1 MSSPLTHCHANT
13 YAFPSLSGCYGIFP
27 APLHCLVPMAVTTA
41 NAWRIPVF
49 NALHFLRLA
58 KPLTMQGSGK
68 CLANAWRLT
77 CPPAFVLSSPDSRSA
92 SLDAYTVQ
100 ANAWR
105 MARSVPSHSLRL
117 CWIISWYV
125 TLRTPRLVA
134 KQRRRSGAMGRNIPR
149 SFSPGATPKPDH
161 PFKARAYLCSGVF
174 HRRGFWAIYYNALDR
189 KHNPVV

>member
-1 MSSPLTHCHANT
+1 
-13 YAFPSLSGCYGIFP
+13 
-27 APLHCLVPMAVTTA
+27 
-41 NAWRIPVF
+41 
-49 NALHFLRLA
+49 
-58 KPLTMQGSGK
+58 MQGSGK

-161 PFKARAYLCSGVF
+161 PFKTRAYLCSGVF
-174 HRRGFWAIYYNALDR
+174 HRHGPGSIAKPKLLSKLRDFNEHRPLTVM
-189 KHNPVV
+189 VVTVAMAVTIP

>member
-1 MSSPLTHCHANT
+1 MVLALLYSMVRFSPHLCSAL
-13 YAFPSLSGCYGIFP
+13 FPCPLRGRTPSESL
-27 APLHCLVPMAVTTA
+27 
-41 NAWRIPVF
+41 VF
-49 NALHFLRLA
+49 IALHFLRLA

-134 KQRRRSGAMGRNIPR
+134 KQRRRSGAMGRNIL
-149 SFSPGATPKPDH
+149 GA
-161 PFKARAYLCSGVF
+161 F
-174 HRRGFWAIYYNALDR
+174 HRGRPLNLTTLLKRGRTCAQACSIGADLGPSLNLSCSVNCVTLMSTDL
-189 KHNPVV
+189 